1 MENIIICAPQE
12 HSSGSTS
19 WKQGSLWACQ
29 GSKGKDHGIVG
40 HPFSGCGLACWHG
53 NLSGSNGPVLF
64 WIGGPFQG
72 HFLLL
77 EKTRMP
83 YLRISRSFFFMLMC
97 AICCSQAAAQ
107 VRAGKAVQAGERIR
121 IDGKLDEPAWQQAV
135 PLGPL
140 TQVEPKEGEAPTEE
154 TEVRVLYDAEAIY
167 FGIQCFD
174 RTPDGIVSTQLI
186 RDGEL
191 DVDDYVGIVLDPFFD
206 RRNGFLFAVN
216 PAGARADG
224 QISNNSE
231 EINLDWDGIWNAV
244 ARKNNQ
250 GWAAEFSI
258 PYKTLRF
265 KPGQTIWGVN
275 IERQIKR
282 KNEKDRWSGARR
294 DVWITNLAEA
304 GELRELPV
312 IHQGLGLDIRPYGLV
327 RRDPFDP
334 ARQDKS
340 AWVLD
345 GGLDISKNLTPN
357 LNASLT
363 MNTDFAETE
372 ADTRQVNLTRFSL
385 FYPEK
390 RPFFLEG
397 AGVFETAG
405 SSTWHPDLLPFF
417 SRRIGLYEDQEVPI
431 LFGSKL
437 TGRQSHFN
445 IGLLDVQT
453 GHADIRN
460 EDGKSFRL
468 DGQNL
473 LAARVSRDIFEQS
486 YIGAIF
492 TRGNP
497 AGTGDNSLIGADARF
512 ATSRFRGDKNLKL
525 DLFLMRTSDQRTHTS
540 DYAGG
545 FWLDYPND
553 RWDMRLQGKQ
563 IGDNFRPALGFVPRR
578 GMRKASGGIEF
589 SPRPE
594 KWGIRKLEFGLEG
607 DIITDLNNAVENWS
621 FSFTPIGIEMN
632 SGDHVQVNVSREF
645 ERLPETFEIF
655 NGIALPPGS
664 YRWNRYE
671 IETETASKRFWVLQS
686 NLGWGT
692 FYNGTRR
699 QIGLGLTLKPSTH
712 FNFGIESERNDVSL
726 KQGEFYTQLFSVR
739 GDFNFSP
746 NLSWANLVQYDN
758 ESRLLGFQTRFR
770 WILKPGN
777 DLFVVLNRGWYR
789 TLNRR
794 YLSTF
799 DRATVKLA
807 YTFRF

>member
-1 MENIIICAPQE
+1 
-12 HSSGSTS
+12 
-19 WKQGSLWACQ
+19 
-29 GSKGKDHGIVG
+29 
-40 HPFSGCGLACWHG
+40 
-53 NLSGSNGPVLF
+53 
-64 WIGGPFQG
+64 
-72 HFLLL
+72 
-77 EKTRMP
+77 MP
-83 YLRISRSFFFMLMC
+83 CLRIFRSFFFMLMY
-97 AICCSQAAAQ
+97 AICCSQAEAQ
-107 VRAGKAVQAGERIR
+107 VLAGKAVQAGERIR
-121 IDGKLDEPAWQQAV
+121 IDGKLDEPAWQRAV

-140 TQVEPKEGEAPTEE
+140 TQVEPKEGEAPTEA
-154 TEVRVLYDAEAIY
+154 TEVRVVYDAEAIY
-167 FGIQCFD
+167 IGIQCHD
-174 RTPDGIVSTQLI
+174 STPGGIIATQLT

-224 QISNNSE
+224 QISNNAQ
-231 EINLDWDGIWNAV
+231 EINLDWDGVWNAV
-244 ARKNNQ
+244 ARKNEK
-250 GWAAEFSI
+250 GWAVEFSI

-265 KPGQTIWGVN
+265 KPGQTIWGLN

-304 GELRELPV
+304 GQLQDLPL
-312 IHQGLGLDIRPYGLV
+312 IRQGLGLDIRPYGVV

-334 ARQDKS
+334 ARQDKGP
-340 AWVLD
+340 WVLD

-363 MNTDFAETE
+363 VNTDFAETE

-405 SSTWHPDLLPFF
+405 NSTWDPDLLPFF
-417 SRRIGLYEDQEVPI
+417 SRRIGLYQEQEVPI
-431 LFGSKL
+431 LFGSKI

-453 GHADIRN
+453 RHADIWN
-460 EDGKSFRL
+460 EAGERLRL

-473 LAARVSRDIFEQS
+473 LAGCVSRDVFEQS
-486 YIGAIF
+486 YVGAIF
-492 TRGNP
+492 THGNP
-497 AGTGDNSLIGADARF
+497 SGTGDNSLIGTDARF
-512 ATSRFRGDKNLKL
+512 ATSKFRGDKNLSL
-525 DLFLMRTSDQRTHTS
+525 DLFLMRTNDQTTHST
-540 DYAGG
+540 DYAAG

-553 RWDMRLQGKQ
+553 RWDLRLQGKQ

-578 GMRKASGGIEF
+578 EIRKASGGAEF
-589 SPRPE
+589 MPRPE
-594 KWGIRKLEFGLEG
+594 MWGIRKLGFGLDGE
-607 DIITDLNNAVENWS
+607 IIADLDNVVENWS
-621 FSFTPIGIEMN
+621 VSFTPISVEMD
-632 SGDHVQVNVSREF
+632 SGDQVQVNFGREF
-645 ERLPETFEIF
+645 ERLPESFEIF
-655 NGIALPPGS
+655 DGIVLPLDS

-671 IETETASKRFWVLQS
+671 VEIETASKRFWVLQS
-686 NLGWGT
+686 NLSWGS

-712 FNFGIESERNDVSL
+712 FNFGLESERNDVRL
-726 KQGEFYTQLFSVR
+726 KQGEFYTQLVSIR

-746 NLSWANLVQYDN
+746 DVSWANLVQYDN
-758 ESRLLGFQTRFR
+758 ESRILGFQSRFR

-789 TLNRR
+789 TFDHD

-799 DRATVKLA
+799 DRATVKLG